1 MKRTI
6 MVLAASFAIS
16 SAAFADHHMTNH
28 DTDGDGSISK
38 AEHDAGVKAGWTEKD
53 KDGDGMLSQA
63 EMGDKAA
70 KMADAD
76 TDKNGSVSAAEYTA
90 KKEAWFK
97 KADSD
102 GNGSLSKAEQDAAKA
117 AKTKM

>member
-1 MKRTI
+1 
-6 MVLAASFAIS
+6 
-16 SAAFADHHMTNH
+16 
-28 DTDGDGSISK
+28 
-38 AEHDAGVKAGWTEKD
+38 
-53 KDGDGMLSQA
+53 MLSQE

-70 KMADAD
+70 KMTDAD

-97 KADSD
+97 KADTD

-117 AKTKM
+117 AKK

>member
-6 MVLAASFAIS
+6 IMLAASFALG
-16 SAAFADHHMTNH
+16 SAAFAAGDMK
-28 DTDGDGSISK
+28 DKDADGNGSISK
-38 AEHDAGVKAGWTEKD
+38 AEHDAAVKAGWTEKD
-53 KDGDGMLSQA
+53 ADGDGMLSKA
-63 EMGDKAA
+63 EQGDKAG

-76 TDKNGSVSAAEYTA
+76 TDKDGSISAAEYTA

-102 GNGSLSKAEQDAAKA
+102 GDGAISQAEYDAAKA
-117 AKTKM
+117 AKKN